1 MRTERTVALVTV
13 AFVAG
18 LATSR
23 VLPLAQAQAPA
34 PAPLQAQIID
44 VNALGETE
52 LGAILPNTDLRS
64 KTLVVTD
71 KATIAVQQGNVGKHF
86 HAGSDEIQYILEGT
100 GTAWL
105 GDTQRTI
112 KPGDLIIIPRGTA
125 HAGTVATS
133 GRFKAIAIKIP
144 PQVAGDTQFLQ

>member
-1 MRTERTVALVTV
+1 MRVERTVALVTV

-44 VNALGETE
+44 VNALGENE

-64 KTLVVTD
+64 KTLVVID

-86 HAGSDEIQYILEGT
+86 HAGSDEIQYILEGS

>member
-1 MRTERTVALVTV
+1 M
-13 AFVAG
+13 
-18 LATSR
+18 
-23 VLPLAQAQAPA
+23 LPLAHAQALS

-44 VNALGETE
+44 VNALGENE
-52 LGAILPNTDLRS
+52 LGPIVPNTDLRS
-64 KTLVVTD
+64 KMLVVTD
-71 KATIAVQQGNVGKHF
+71 KATIAVQQGNVGKHY
-86 HAGSDEIQYILEGT
+86 HSGSDEIQYIVEGT
-100 GTAWL
+100 GTTWL

-144 PQVAGDTQFLQ
+144 PQVAGDTHFLQ

>member
-1 MRTERTVALVTV
+1 MQAARTLALVTV

-18 LATSR
+18 LVTSR
-23 VLPLAQAQAPA
+23 MLPPAHAQAPA

-44 VNALGETE
+44 VNALGENE
-52 LGAILPNTDLRS
+52 LGPILPNTDLRS

-86 HAGSDEIQYILEGT
+86 HAGSDEIQYIVEGT

-144 PQVAGDTQFLQ
+144 PQMAGDTQFLQ

>member
-1 MRTERTVALVTV
+1 M
-13 AFVAG
+13 
-18 LATSR
+18 
-23 VLPLAQAQAPA
+23 
-34 PAPLQAQIID
+34 
-44 VNALGETE
+44 NALGENE

-64 KTLVVTD
+64 KTLVVID

-86 HAGSDEIQYILEGT
+86 HAGSDEIQYILEGS